1 MRTLFLATAAFAALV
16 MVAPIGK
23 AHAYSMQAYAQDPNE
38 VAAMAKLD
46 GGKPLGVADLPKIHS
61 EYAANQ
67 ARWAHE
73 YLGKTFDATMELER
87 IGNIFSNDSFNVS
100 FKEEGGGL
108 FSGVSCGDV
117 AETPLLLS
125 LNRGDKVHVS
135 GVVADHSVGSVDLK
149 DCEFRVDVSEAVKMQ
164 GAVTGAGLY

>member
-67 ARWAHE
+67 ARWA
-73 YLGKTFDATMELER
+73 R
-87 IGNIFSNDSFNVS
+87 SI
-100 FKEEGGGL
+100 
-108 FSGVSCGDV
+108 
-117 AETPLLLS
+117 
-125 LNRGDKVHVS
+125 
-135 GVVADHSVGSVDLK
+135 
-149 DCEFRVDVSEAVKMQ
+149 
-164 GAVTGAGLY
+164 

>member
-23 AHAYSMQAYAQDPNE
+23 AHAY
-38 VAAMAKLD
+38 
-46 GGKPLGVADLPKIHS
+46 
-61 EYAANQ
+61 
-67 ARWAHE
+67 
-73 YLGKTFDATMELER
+73 
-87 IGNIFSNDSFNVS
+87 
-100 FKEEGGGL
+100 
-108 FSGVSCGDV
+108 
-117 AETPLLLS
+117 